1 MTEFVGDEYRPEDA
15 SPAHS
20 LFVVV
25 YSRDEFDTPRCAAT
39 SDHVAA
45 LAAMYNH
52 GAAGAATTP
61 AGILGLFGISCPYPP
76 EGKIVCSICQRACTH
91 PYPHGKWLEAG
102 GSNYA
107 ATSFGIEEASLY
119 TLLDHHHSAVNS
131 SFIVA
136 AGAAHTLHIR
146 CHGANVIPLSSYK

>member
-1 MTEFVGDEYRPEDA
+1 MGDEYRPEDA

-25 YSRDEFDTPRCAAT
+25 YSRDEFDTPPRCAAT

-76 EGKIVCSICQRACTH
+76 PKAKSC
-91 PYPHGKWLEAG
+91 
-102 GSNYA
+102 A
-107 ATSFGIEEASLY
+107 A
-119 TLLDHHHSAVNS
+119 SAKEH
-131 SFIVA
+131 
-136 AGAAHTLHIR
+136 AHTRTHT
-146 CHGANVIPLSSYK
+146 GNG